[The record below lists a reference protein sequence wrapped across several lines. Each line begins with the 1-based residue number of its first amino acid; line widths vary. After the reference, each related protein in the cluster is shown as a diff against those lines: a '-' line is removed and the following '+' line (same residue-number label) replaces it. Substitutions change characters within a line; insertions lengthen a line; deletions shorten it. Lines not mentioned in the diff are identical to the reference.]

1 MFVIFHST
9 VYLRSMKKWILLL
22 LCIPALYF
30 SCKNDG
36 KNEPDDSVTNS
47 ARERFSPQ
55 VSSLQ
60 DLLIT
65 HPDSAGLRLKLAML
79 LDSIGQPMVAIA
91 QVDTLL
97 HADSLNYGL
106 WFTHGQIAEDIPDT
120 AKAIQSY
127 KKAISIYNSPDA
139 LLALANIYAEQKN
152 NECLVI
158 CVRINELSLGREYD
172 AHCNFISG
180 VYYARTG
187 NKEKALQFFN
197 NCIAENY
204 TYMEAYIEKGLL
216 YFDKKDYQ
224 NALTVFRF
232 ASGVNS
238 LDADPY
244 YWMGR
249 CYEMMNMKDSA
260 LLRFQQSYSLDRSD
274 PQVKA
279 AVVRM
284 GGKD

>member
-1 MFVIFHST
+1 MV
-9 VYLRSMKKWILLL
+9 LLFYV
-22 LCIPALYF
+22 PALYF
-30 SCKNDG
+30 SCKSDDKND
-36 KNEPDDSVTNS
+36 NNDSVSKATI
-47 ARERFSPQ
+47 ERFSPE

-60 DLLIT
+60 GLLIE
-65 HPDSAGLRLKLAML
+65 HPDSAGLRLKIAML
-79 LDSIGQPMVAIA
+79 LDSIGQPKDAIA

-97 HADSLNYGL
+97 KADSLNYGL

-120 AKAIQSY
+120 AGAIQSY

-158 CVRINELSLGREYD
+158 CMRINEMSLGREYD

-180 VYYARTG
+180 IYYARTG
-187 NKEKALQFFN
+187 DKEKAMQYFN
-197 NCIAENY
+197 NCIAMNY

-216 YFDKKDYQ
+216 FFDKKDYR
-224 NALTVFRF
+224 NAMAVFKF
-232 ASGVNS
+232 ASTVNS

-249 CYEMMNMKDSA
+249 CYELMNMKDSA

-274 PQVKA
+274 MQVKA

>member
-1 MFVIFHST
+1 
-9 VYLRSMKKWILLL
+9 MKKWILLL
-22 LCIPALYF
+22 VCVISLNF
-30 SCKNDG
+30 SCKNDS
-36 KNEPDDSVTNS
+36 KNDNNDSITNE
-47 ARERFSPQ
+47 ARERFSPE

-60 DLLIT
+60 KLLIT
-65 HPDSAGLRLKLAML
+65 HPDSAGLRLKLAIM
-79 LDSIGQPMVAIA
+79 LDSIGQPNDAIA

-106 WFTHGQIAEDIPDT
+106 WYTHGQIAEDIPDT
-120 AKAIQSY
+120 ARAIQSY

-158 CVRINELSLGREYD
+158 CVRINEMSLGREYE

-180 VYYARTG
+180 VYYSRTG
-187 NKEKALQFFN
+187 DKEKALQYFN
-197 NCIAENY
+197 NCIALNY

-216 YFDKKDYQ
+216 YFDKKDYP
-224 NALTVFRF
+224 NALAVFKF
-232 ASGVNS
+232 ASSVNS
-238 LDADPY
+238 LDPDPY

-249 CYEMMNMKDSA
+249 CYELMNMKDSA

-274 PQVKA
+274 PQIKA

>member
-1 MFVIFHST
+1 
-9 VYLRSMKKWILLL
+9 MKKWILLL
-22 LCIPALYF
+22 VCASTFYF
-30 SCKNDG
+30 SCKNDR
-36 KNEPDDSVTNS
+36 KDDTTDSITS
-47 ARERFSPQ
+47 EARKRFSPE

-60 DLLIT
+60 ELLST
-65 HPDSAGLRLKLAML
+65 HPDSAGLRLKLAIL
-79 LDSIGQPMVAIA
+79 LDSIGQPKDAIL

-97 HADSLNYGL
+97 YADSLNYGL
-106 WFTHGQIAEDIPDT
+106 WYTHGQIAEDIPDT
-120 AKAIQSY
+120 ARAIQSY

-152 NECLVI
+152 NESLVI
-158 CVRINELSLGREYD
+158 CMRINELSLGREYD
-172 AHCNFISG
+172 ADCNFISG
-180 VYYARTG
+180 VYYSRTG
-187 NKEKALQFFN
+187 DKEKAMQYFN
-197 NCIAENY
+197 KCIALNY

-216 YFDKKDYQ
+216 YFDKKDYT
-224 NALTVFRF
+224 NALAIFKF
-232 ASGVNS
+232 ASSVNS

-249 CYEMMNMKDSA
+249 CYELMNQKDSA

>member
-1 MFVIFHST
+1 
-9 VYLRSMKKWILLL
+9 MKKWILLL
-22 LCIPALYF
+22 VCVPAFYF
-30 SCKNDG
+30 SCKNDD
-36 KNEPDDSVTNS
+36 KIDNNDSVTNE

-55 VSSLQ
+55 VTGLQ
-60 DLLIT
+60 ELLIS
-65 HPDSAGLRLKLAML
+65 HPDSAGLRLKLAIL
-79 LDSIGQPMVAIA
+79 LDSIGQPKDAIA

-106 WFTHGQIAEDIPDT
+106 WYTHGQIAEDIPDT
-120 AKAIQSY
+120 ARAITSY

-152 NECLVI
+152 NESLVI
-158 CVRINELSLGREYD
+158 CMRINEMGLGREYD

-187 NKEKALQFFN
+187 DTNKALQFFN
-197 NCIAENY
+197 NCIAMNY

-216 YFDKKDYQ
+216 YFDKKNYPD
-224 NALTVFRF
+224 ALAVFRF
-232 ASGVNS
+232 ASGVNT

-249 CYEMMNMKDSA
+249 CYEMMNKKDSA
-260 LLRFQQSYSLDRSD
+260 LIRFQQSYSLDRSD

>member
-1 MFVIFHST
+1 
-9 VYLRSMKKWILLL
+9 MKKWILLL
-22 LCIPALYF
+22 VCIPALYF
-30 SCKNDG
+30 SCKNDS
-36 KNEPDDSVTNS
+36 KTDNNDSVTNES
-47 ARERFSPQ
+47 RERFSPE
-55 VSSLQ
+55 VTGLQ
-60 DLLIT
+60 ELLFM
-65 HPDSAGLRLKLAML
+65 HPDSAGLRLKLAIL
-79 LDSIGQPMVAIA
+79 LDSIGQPKNAIA

-97 HADSLNYGL
+97 HTDSLNYGL
-106 WFTHGQIAEDIPDT
+106 WYTNGQIAEDIPDT
-120 AKAIQSY
+120 ARAIRSY

-152 NECLVI
+152 NESLVI
-158 CVRINELSLGREYD
+158 CMRINAMALGREYD

-187 NKEKALQFFN
+187 DTNKALQFFN
-197 NCIAENY
+197 NCIAMNY

-216 YFDKKDYQ
+216 YFDKKNYPD
-224 NALTVFRF
+224 ALAVFRF
-232 ASGVNS
+232 ASGVNT

-249 CYEMMNMKDSA
+249 CYEMMNKKDSA
-260 LLRFQQSYSLDRSD
+260 LLRFQQSYSLDRAD
-274 PQVKA
+274 QQVKA